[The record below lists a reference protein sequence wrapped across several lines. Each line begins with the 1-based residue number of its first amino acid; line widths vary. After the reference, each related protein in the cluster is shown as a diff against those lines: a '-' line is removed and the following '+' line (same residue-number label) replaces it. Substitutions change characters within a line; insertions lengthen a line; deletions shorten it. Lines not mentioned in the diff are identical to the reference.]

1 MSVSYVQP
9 NINIHILMM
18 RNSRLTKAEKLP
30 NGAQNLQE
38 TLDLTPDLLLPLS
51 SGYEFQA
58 KRVKIQEMFNS
69 PFLYVP
75 LSATKW

>member
-9 NINIHILMM
+9 NVNIPILMV

-30 NGAQNLQE
+30 DGAQNLQE
-38 TLDLTPDLLLPLS
+38 TLDLTQDLLLPLS

-58 KRVKIQEMFNS
+58 KKNKGTRNV
-69 PFLYVP
+69 
-75 LSATKW
+75 